1 MPRPS
6 ISACLL
12 PLLLTLASPAAAQPA
27 GYDAAS
33 GAQNAVY
40 PPHRLVDHK
49 HLRIELTIP
58 DMNVPKAS
66 ATATIRLAAIRGQVP
81 TITLDAK
88 SLAIDSVTCK
98 GRKATHAHDGRKL
111 AITFDPPLEQ
121 EQEVEVAIAYRIDD
135 PRLGLVWTPESPAWP
150 GRAAQ
155 LHTQGQPETNSY
167 WFPCHDFPNER
178 LTTELVV
185 TAPAAYEVSSN
196 GRLVSKE
203 NVIHAADSPTKGRS
217 LVPCRRWR
225 FLQDKEH
232 VNYLVTLVVG
242 KFDIVDVRGASKLP
256 MPVYVAQGRGSDV
269 KGTYGNTAAMVAR
282 FESLLDEPYPWDKY
296 AQLVVWNFGAGG
308 MENTSATTMYDT
320 ALHDRESLDDHD
332 LDGLISH
339 ELAHQWFGNL
349 ITCNSW
355 EHIWLNEGF
364 ATYLTALWY
373 EQRDG
378 FAGYQRLIRGN
389 FDGTAGGDAAD
400 APNQVGMV
408 SKIYTHPWETF
419 RRPANPY
426 SKGSS
431 ILHMLRMRLG
441 DDRFFKGVRLYV
453 DRHRFTTV
461 ETIDLRR
468 ALEEASGEN
477 LEQFFSQW
485 CSRPGVPALT
495 VTSTHDAATGMLS
508 IEVEQTQKIDGDNP
522 AFEFDLPILVHAGG
536 GTMPC
541 VVSMAGRKATLS
553 ISMPTA
559 PTCIEVDPNLH
570 VLAALTVRQPEDAL
584 LAHLKVASSPASR
597 ILALR
602 GLSGGTS
609 ADAVAPLV
617 ACASDAKLPSW
628 VRAQAVRTLAARG
641 SFDALHTLWNAK
653 PDHWE
658 VREAI
663 VASMPL
669 AAKASPAATDHVVSS
684 LATIAGEDSSLKVR
698 CTAIKALGEIKS
710 PAGTPAI
717 LDALTRESQSDGL
730 RVAALEA
737 LASLDDKSTLTR
749 AIACTQV
756 GFDARTRAVAVG
768 TVAKLAHHDPD
779 AAFAALVPLLK
790 DKSLRTVRAA
800 GDALVQMKH
809 PKAAEAITA
818 MLTQEKAEEIAWM
831 AGQWL
836 RALRR

>member
-1 MPRPS
+1 MLRHPF
-6 ISACLL
+6 AGCLL
-12 PLLLTLASPAAAQPA
+12 PLLLTLAPCAIAQPS
-27 GYDAAS
+27 GSAATQDS
-33 GAQNAVY
+33 PQAVF

-58 DMNVPKAS
+58 DMNVPRAS
-66 ATATIRLAAIRGQVP
+66 AVATLRMAAIRGEVP

-88 SLAIDSVTCK
+88 SLGIDAVTCPD
-98 GRKATHAHDGRKL
+98 RAVTPVYDGRKL
-111 AITFDPPLEQ
+111 ALTFHPPLEQ
-121 EQEVEVAIAYRIDD
+121 GKDVEVSIRYTIDD

-178 LTTELVV
+178 LSTELVV

-203 NVIHAADSPTKGRS
+203 NVIHAAESPSKGRT

-256 MPVYVAQGRGSDV
+256 MPVYVPPGRGGDV
-269 KGTYGNTAAMVAR
+269 KGTYGRTAAMIAR

-339 ELAHQWFGNL
+339 ELAHQWFGDL

-364 ATYLTALWY
+364 ATYLTALWH
-373 EQRDG
+373 EHRDG
-378 FAGYQRLIRGN
+378 FEGYQRLIRGN
-389 FDGTAGGDAAD
+389 FDGTAGADAAD
-400 APNQVGMV
+400 APAQVGMV

-426 SKGSS
+426 GKGSS
-431 ILHMLRMRLG
+431 ILHMLRMKLG
-441 DDRFFKGVRLYV
+441 DDRFFAGVRLYV

-461 ETIDLRR
+461 ETIDFRR
-468 ALEEASGEN
+468 ALEEASGES

-485 CSRPGVPALT
+485 CSRPGVPAVT
-495 VTSTHDAATGMLS
+495 VTQNHDAATGMLS
-508 IEVEQTQKIDGDNP
+508 IDVEQTQKIDGDNP

-536 GTMPC
+536 GTTPC

-553 ISMPTA
+553 ISVPAA

-570 VLAALTVRQPEDAL
+570 VLAALSVRQPEEAM
-584 LAHLKVASSPASR
+584 LAHLKVASTPASR
-597 ILALR
+597 MLALR
-602 GLSGGTS
+602 GLSGGTA
-609 ADAVAPLV
+609 ADATAPIA
-617 ACASDAKLPSW
+617 ACASDSTQPSW

-641 SFDALHTLWNAK
+641 SFDALHALWNAK

-669 AAKASPAATDHVVSS
+669 AVKASPASLDHVASS
-684 LATIAGEDSSLKVR
+684 LVSIAGEDSSLKVR
-698 CTAIKALGEIKS
+698 CTAIRALGDIKAPGS
-710 PAGTPAI
+710 AAAI
-717 LDALTRESQSDGL
+717 LEALTRESQSDGL

-737 LASLDDKSTLTR
+737 LASLDDKSTLPR

-756 GFDARTRAVAVG
+756 GFDARTRAVAVS
-768 TVAKLAHHDPD
+768 TAARLAHHDPD
-779 AAFAALVPLLK
+779 VAFAALTPLLK
-790 DKSLRTVRAA
+790 DKSLRVMRAA

-809 PKAAEAITA
+809 PKSAEAITA
-818 MLTQEKAEEIAWM
+818 MLADERAEEIAWM

-836 RALRR
+836 KALRR

>member
-1 MPRPS
+1 MPRHHHLG
-6 ISACLL
+6 CLL
-12 PLLLTLASPAAAQPA
+12 SLVLTLVSSAVAQPA
-27 GYDAAS
+27 GYDAKA
-33 GAQNAVY
+33 GVQQAVY

-49 HLRIELTIP
+49 HLRLELTIP

-66 ATATIRLAAIRGQVP
+66 ATATLRVAAISGQVP
-81 TITLDAK
+81 TLTLDAK
-88 SLAIDSVTCK
+88 SLAIDSVACK
-98 GRKATHAHDGRKL
+98 GRKTTHAYDGRKL

-121 EQEVEVAIAYRIDD
+121 DKDAEVVIAYRIED

-196 GRLVSKE
+196 GRLVSRD
-203 NVIHAADSPTKGRS
+203 NVIHAAESPSKGRT

-225 FLQDKEH
+225 FLQDKAH

-256 MPVYVAQGRGSDV
+256 MPVYVPPGRGGDV
-269 KGTYGNTAAMVAR
+269 KSTYGRTAAMIAR
-282 FESLLDEPYPWDKY
+282 FESILGEPYPWDKY

-320 ALHDRESLDDHD
+320 AITDRDDLDDHD
-332 LDGLISH
+332 LEGLISH
-339 ELAHQWFGNL
+339 ELAHQWFGDL

-373 EQRDG
+373 EHRDG
-378 FAGYQRLIRGN
+378 LAGYQQLVRGN
-389 FDGTAGGDAAD
+389 FDGTAGADAAD
-400 APNQVGMV
+400 APAQVGMV
-408 SKIYTHPWETF
+408 SKVYTHPWETF

-426 SKGSS
+426 GKGSS
-431 ILHMLRMRLG
+431 ILHMLRMKLG
-441 DDRFFKGVRLYV
+441 DDRFFAGVRLYV
-453 DRHRFTTV
+453 HRHRFTTV

-468 ALEEASGEN
+468 ALEETSGEN

-485 CSRPGVPALT
+485 CSRPGVPAVT
-495 VTSTHDAATGMLS
+495 VTPTYDAAKGLLT
-508 IEVEQTQKIDGDNP
+508 IAVEQTQKINGDNP
-522 AFEFDLPILVHAGG
+522 AFEFDLPIVVHSG
-536 GTMPC
+536 GTSSGC
-541 VVSMAGRKATLS
+541 LVSMAGRTATLS
-553 ISMPTA
+553 MSMPNA
-559 PTCIEVDPNLH
+559 PACIEVDPNLH
-570 VLAALTVRQPEDAL
+570 VLAALTVRQSEEAL
-584 LAHLKVASSPASR
+584 LAHLKVASTPASR

-609 ADAVAPLV
+609 TEAVAPIV
-617 ACASDAKLPSW
+617 ACASDIKESAW

-641 SFDALHTLWNAK
+641 SFDALHSLWNAK
-653 PDHWE
+653 PDRWE

-669 AAKASPAATDHVVSS
+669 AAKASPAAVDHVVSS
-684 LATIAGEDSSLKVR
+684 LVAIAAEDSSLKVR
-698 CTAIKALGEIKS
+698 CTAIKALGEIKA
-710 PAGTPAI
+710 PAGAPAI

-737 LASLDDKSTLTR
+737 LASLDDKSTLVR

-768 TVAKLAHHDPD
+768 TVARLAHHDRD
-779 AAFAALVPLLK
+779 AAFNALAPLLK
-790 DKSLRTVRAA
+790 DRSLRTVRAA

-818 MLTQEKAEEIAWM
+818 MLTEEKAEELAWQ

-836 RALRR
+836 RALRP